1 MSYRMQDRNDE
12 FPSQRSSAATLAQPA
27 GKKPERAVAID
38 APEDEQD
45 DGSGLLPRRITKSEI
60 IYVTSQLAIMVETGV
75 TLSSALEG
83 IVREERNPSL
93 KRVLAELK
101 SAVESGEDFSAAL
114 ARHPRHFDKTYVSLI
129 KASEAT
135 GTLAEMLERISKYLR
150 KELETRG
157 KVRAA
162 MAYPSVMLV
171 LSIGVTIFLLTFV
184 LPKFTPLFTRKGIQL
199 PKPTIVMMAVS
210 NVLMTYW
217 YFWLAGAV
225 ALLVGFILGKRT
237 VPGRRIWDF
246 VRINLPIV
254 GPVLRK
260 IVITRSLR
268 TLGTMVKSGVSMLDA
283 LQLSADVAN
292 NYQYERLWLR
302 VKDQVTQGDQ
312 IYTALAGDK
321 LFPPVLVQMI
331 RAGEDTGKLD
341 VVLERVSDHFDQE
354 VEVSLKTCTSLI
366 EPIMIAVMGIVVGGI
381 GMALLLPIFTLSRT
395 PG

>member
-1 MSYRMQDRNDE
+1 MSYRLQDQASDY
-12 FPSQRSSAATLAQPA
+12 PAKRSSTATLEPA
-27 GKKPERAVAID
+27 LARQSRQAAD
-38 APEDEQD
+38 APQEELDE
-45 DGSGLLPRRITKSEI
+45 GPGLIPRRISKSEI

-75 TLSSALEG
+75 TLSTALEG
-83 IVREERNPSL
+83 IVREEQNYSL
-93 KRVLAELK
+93 KRVLSELK
-101 SAVESGEDFSAAL
+101 SEVESGGDFSAAL
-114 ARHPRHFDKTYVSLI
+114 ARHPRQFDKTYVALV

-135 GTLAEMLERISKYLR
+135 GTLAEMLDRISRYLR

-171 LSIGVTIFLLTFV
+171 LAIGVTIFLLTYV

-199 PKPTIVMMAVS
+199 PKPTIVMMAIS
-210 NVLMTYW
+210 DVLLTYW

-225 ALLVGFILGKRT
+225 ALLVGFLVGKRT
-237 VPGRRIWDF
+237 EPGRRIWDG
-246 VRINLPIV
+246 VRIHLPIV

-260 IVITRSLR
+260 IVISRSLR

-283 LQLSADVAN
+283 LQLSADVAG
-292 NYQYERLWLR
+292 NYHYEQLWLR
-302 VKDQVTQGDQ
+302 VKDQVTEGDQ
-312 IYTALAGDK
+312 IHSSLGSNK

-331 RAGEDTGKLD
+331 RAGEETGKLH

-366 EPIMIAVMGIVVGGI
+366 EPIMIAIMGLVVGGI